1 MLFASR
7 NLSKQSFAPINFELF
22 HEWRPVNEKKDE
34 NAAGCALPAA
44 SASGEVAAHD
54 QNNVT
59 PSDFAVPL
67 LSLG

>member
-1 MLFASR
+1 M
-7 NLSKQSFAPINFELF
+7 K
-22 HEWRPVNEKKDE
+22 KKDE

-67 LSLG
+67 LSLGAIPCLHRSQTPVA